1 MHPRTRRQVTVPGG
15 EKNGL
20 REEGKD
26 SGAVV
31 LEGGDQVGGP

>member
-1 MHPRTRRQVTVPGG
+1 MAFSCNKIPAGG

-31 LEGGDQVGGP
+31 LEGGYQVGGP